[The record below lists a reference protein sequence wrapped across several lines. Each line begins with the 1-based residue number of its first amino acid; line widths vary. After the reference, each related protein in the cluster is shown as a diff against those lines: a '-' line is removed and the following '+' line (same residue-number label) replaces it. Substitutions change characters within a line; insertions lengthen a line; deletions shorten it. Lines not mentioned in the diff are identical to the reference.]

1 MEWDRFFEAT
11 HQLVQRV
18 AALEGKIDSLRRSI
32 DGDDTHPGL
41 RERIRQIERT
51 LEQLEAQQE
60 RRRSGVWEIV
70 TAIVGAAMGAITG
83 YFASKAG
90 G

>member
-11 HQLVQRV
+11 TRLVDRV
-18 AALEGKIDSLRRSI
+18 TALEAKIDSLRASI
-32 DGDDTHPGL
+32 DGNDSHPGL

-51 LEQLEAQQE
+51 LEQLEAQQQ
-60 RRRSGVWEIV
+60 RRRSGVWDIV
-70 TAIVGAAMGAITG
+70 TTALGAVMGAITG

>member
-11 HQLVQRV
+11 TRLVERV
-18 AALEGKIDSLRRSI
+18 AELEKKIDKLRISI

-51 LEQLEAQQE
+51 LEQLEAQQQ
-60 RRRSGVWEIV
+60 RRRSGVWDIV
-70 TAIVGAAMGAITG
+70 TTALGAVMGAVAG